1 MADFEKGL
9 TESLAP
15 VDVSANVVT
24 AARFGA
30 LPRRPLDAESNA
42 QGGQDSRRQ
51 GVTGHA
57 GERRREGR
65 RRRMIGLARG
75 ESPGGGPKIWGS
87 GPAHFGLESF
97 ALWAPAPVVQ
107 VFRRARFLKRFS

>member
-30 LPRRPLDAESNA
+30 LPRRPLDAKSNA
-42 QGGQDSRRQ
+42 QGDRTH
-51 GVTGHA
+51 VA
-57 GERRREGR
+57 K
-65 RRRMIGLARG
+65 A
-75 ESPGGGPKIWGS
+75 
-87 GPAHFGLESF
+87 
-97 ALWAPAPVVQ
+97 
-107 VFRRARFLKRFS
+107 